1 MRFGMEATVNK
12 QAAVNGY
19 AAFGAMDPEG
29 AMKDISDS
37 IEWVVGGDNALT
49 GTYRGK
55 EEVGGFWMKLVE
67 KGFKNTPK
75 EFIAEGNR
83 VVVLCHNELDGNE
96 ADSADVL
103 SYDDD
108 GKLIRFETFGGE
120 AQLDRAYPR

>member
-1 MRFGMEATVNK
+1 MEATVNK

-67 KGFKNTPK
+67 KGFKTTPK
-75 EFIAEGNR
+75 EFIAEGDR
-83 VVVLCHNELDGNE
+83 VVVICDVELDGE
-96 ADSADVL
+96 QSESADLL
-103 SYDDD
+103 SYDSD
-108 GKLIRFETFGGE
+108 GKLIRFQTFGGE
-120 AQLDRAYPR
+120 SQLDRAFPR

>member
-1 MRFGMEATVNK
+1 MEATVNK

-67 KGFKNTPK
+67 KGFKNTPR
-75 EFIAEGNR
+75 EFIADGDK
-83 VVVLCHNELDGNE
+83 VVVICDVEVDGQQSETSDLLDY
-96 ADSADVL
+96 DST
-103 SYDDD
+103 
-108 GKLIRFETFGGE
+108 GKLVRFQSFGGE
-120 AQLDRAYPR
+120 TQLDRAFPR